1 MKSMT
6 GYGRADGSVAGREV
20 TVEVRC
26 YNHRFKDVRV
36 KLPRGWTA
44 LEVPVENLARGW
56 MGRGRV
62 ECMVRAASGAPGV
75 GKPQLDMKCAR
86 EYLQAYQELA
96 QQMSSGGEEPS
107 LTLVARSEG
116 VVVFREDLEDTDK
129 AWEELETLID
139 RALLAADQMRVSEG
153 RELAKEIDLR
163 LAEVDRV
170 RKEIESMVPDE
181 QKALAERQAE
191 RVRTLAG
198 KVEVSEERLAQEVAV
213 LSERMDVT
221 EELARLDSHVSQFG
235 KLIQKDEPVGREL
248 DFLLQEMNREANT
261 LSAKIHSAAV
271 VALAVSL
278 KAEIEKIREQIQN
291 VE

>member
-6 GYGRADGSVAGREV
+6 GYGRADGTVAGREV

-62 ECMVRAASGAPGV
+62 ECMVRATSGALGV
-75 GKPQLDMKCAR
+75 GKPHLDRECAR
-86 EYLQAYQELA
+86 EYLQAYRELA
-96 QQMSSGGEEPS
+96 GEMGLNEEPA
-107 LTLVARSEG
+107 LALVARAEG

-139 RALLAADQMRVSEG
+139 RALLAADQMRITEG
-153 RELAKEIDLR
+153 RELAREIGVR
-163 LAEVDRV
+163 LGEVERI
-170 RKEIESMVPDE
+170 RKEIEAEVPGE
-181 QKALAERQAE
+181 QQAIAERMSG
-191 RVRTLAG
+191 RVRALAG
-198 KVEVSEERLAQEVAV
+198 KVEVTEERLTQEVAV

-221 EELARLDSHVSQFG
+221 EELARLDSHIIQFG
-235 KLIQKDEPVGREL
+235 QLIQKDEPVGREL

-261 LSAKIHSAAV
+261 LSAKIHSASV
-271 VALAVSL
+271 VASAVSL

>member
-1 MKSMT
+1 MT
-6 GYGRADGSVAGREV
+6 GYGRADGTVAGREV

-62 ECMVRAASGAPGV
+62 ECMVRAASGAPGL
-75 GKPQLDMKCAR
+75 GKPQLDAVCAQ
-86 EYLQAYQELA
+86 EYLQAYKELA
-96 QQMSSGGEEPS
+96 KKMGSGEEPS

-116 VVVFREDLEDTDK
+116 VVVFREDLEDADK

-139 RALLAADQMRVSEG
+139 RALLAADQMRLTEG

-163 LAEVDRV
+163 LTELARIRKDIEAEVP
-170 RKEIESMVPDE
+170 KEQQAIS
-181 QKALAERQAE
+181 ERTAE
-191 RVRTLAG
+191 RVRALAG

-221 EELARLDSHVSQFG
+221 EELARLDSHVVQFG

-261 LSAKIHSAAV
+261 LSAKIHSAPV

>member
-1 MKSMT
+1 MT
-6 GYGRADGSVAGREV
+6 GYGRADGVMAGREV

-75 GKPQLDMKCAR
+75 GKPKLDMECAR
-86 EYLQAYQELA
+86 EYLQAYKDLA
-96 QQMSSGGEEPS
+96 NEMGAGEEPT

-139 RALLAADQMRVSEG
+139 RALLAADQMRMNEG
-153 RELAKEIDLR
+153 RELTKEIDLR
-163 LAEVDRV
+163 LSEMDRIRKQIEAEV
-170 RKEIESMVPDE
+170 PGE
-181 QKALAERQAE
+181 QKAIAERMSE
-191 RVRTLAG
+191 RVRTLSG
-198 KVEVSEERLAQEVAV
+198 KVEVSEDRLAQEVAV

-221 EELARLDSHVSQFG
+221 EELARLDSHVIQFG

-261 LSAKIHSAAV
+261 LSAKIHSALV

>member
-1 MKSMT
+1 MT
-6 GYGRADGSVAGREV
+6 GYGRADGTVAGREV

-62 ECMVRAASGAPGV
+62 ECMVRAASGAAGV
-75 GKPQLDMKCAR
+75 GKPQLDMECAR
-86 EYLQAYQELA
+86 EYLRAYQELA
-96 QQMSSGGEEPS
+96 RQMSTTEEPS

-116 VVVFREDLEDTDK
+116 VVVIREDLEDTDK

-139 RALLAADQMRVSEG
+139 RALLAADQMRLTEG
-153 RELAKEIDLR
+153 RELTKEIDLR
-163 LAEVDRV
+163 LSEMDRI
-170 RKEIESMVPDE
+170 RKEIEAQVPGE
-181 QKALAERQAE
+181 QKALAERMSE
-191 RVRTLAG
+191 RVRALAG

>member
-6 GYGRADGSVAGREV
+6 GYGRADGTVAGREV

-44 LEVPVENLARGW
+44 LEVPVESLTRGW

-62 ECMVRAASGAPGV
+62 ECTIRAASGATGV
-75 GKPQLDMKCAR
+75 GKPNLDLECAR
-86 EYLQAYQELA
+86 EYLQAYKDLA
-96 QQMSSGGEEPS
+96 KEMGSNEEPS

-116 VVVFREDLEDTDK
+116 VVIFREDLENTDQ
-129 AWEELETLID
+129 AWEELEILID
-139 RALLAADQMRVSEG
+139 RALLAADQMRMSEG
-153 RELAKEIDLR
+153 RELTKEIDIR
-163 LAEVDRV
+163 LAEVDRI
-170 RKEIESMVPDE
+170 RKEIEAQVPGE
-181 QKALAERQAE
+181 QKAIAERMSD
-191 RVRTLAG
+191 RVRILAG
-198 KVEVSEERLAQEVAV
+198 KVEVSEDRLAQEVAV
-213 LSERMDVT
+213 LGERMDVT
-221 EELARLDSHVSQFG
+221 EELARLDSHVVQFG

-261 LSAKIHSAAV
+261 LSAKIHSAPV

>member
-6 GYGRADGSVAGREV
+6 GYGRADGTVAGREV

-96 QQMSSGGEEPS
+96 QQMSSGEEPS

-116 VVVFREDLEDTDK
+116 VVVFREDLEDADK

-139 RALLAADQMRVSEG
+139 RALLAADQMRLSEG

-163 LAEVDRV
+163 LSEMDRIRKDIEAEV
-170 RKEIESMVPDE
+170 PGE
-181 QKALAERQAE
+181 QKAIAERMAE
-191 RVRTLAG
+191 RVRALAG

-221 EELARLDSHVSQFG
+221 EELARLDSHVAQFG

-261 LSAKIHSAAV
+261 LSSKIHSAPV

>member
-1 MKSMT
+1 LKSMT
-6 GYGRADGSVAGREV
+6 GYGRADGTVAGREV

-44 LEVPVENLARGW
+44 LEVPVESLARSW

-62 ECMVRAASGAPGV
+62 ECMVRAASGASGV
-75 GKPQLDMKCAR
+75 GKPSLDRECAR
-86 EYLQAYQELA
+86 EYLQAYKDLA
-96 QQMSSGGEEPS
+96 KDMGSGEEPS
-107 LTLVARSEG
+107 LALVARSEG
-116 VVVFREDLEDTDK
+116 VVVFYEDLEDIAK
-129 AWEELETLID
+129 AWEELETLMD
-139 RALLAADQMRVSEG
+139 RALLAADQMRLNEG
-153 RELAKEIDLR
+153 RELAREVDVR
-163 LAEVDRV
+163 LAEVDRI
-170 RKEIESMVPDE
+170 RKEVEAEVPNE
-181 QKALAERQAE
+181 QMAIAERMSE
-191 RVRTLAG
+191 RVRALAD
-198 KVEVSEERLAQEVAV
+198 KVEVSEDLLSQEIAV

-221 EELARLDSHVSQFG
+221 EELARLGSHVTQFG
-235 KLIQKDEPVGREL
+235 QLIQKDEPVGREL

-261 LSAKIHSAAV
+261 LSSKIHSASV

>member
-1 MKSMT
+1 MT
-6 GYGRADGSVAGREV
+6 GYGRADGTVAGREV
-20 TVEVRC
+20 TIEVRC

-86 EYLQAYQELA
+86 EYLAAYQELA
-96 QQMSSGGEEPS
+96 QNMSSGEEPS

-116 VVVFREDLEDTDK
+116 VVVFREDLEDADK

-139 RALLAADQMRVSEG
+139 RALLAADQMRLTEG

-163 LAEVDRV
+163 LSEMDRI
-170 RKEIESMVPDE
+170 RKEIEAEVPGE
-181 QKALAERQAE
+181 QQAIAERMAE
-191 RVRTLAG
+191 RVRALAG
-198 KVEVSEERLAQEVAV
+198 KVEVSEDRLAQEVAV

-221 EELARLDSHVSQFG
+221 EELARLDSHVVQFG

-261 LSAKIHSAAV
+261 LSAKIHSAPV

>member
-6 GYGRADGSVAGREV
+6 GYGRADGTVAGREV

-62 ECMVRAASGAPGV
+62 ECMVRAASGAPGL
-75 GKPQLDMKCAR
+75 GKPQLDAVCAQ
-86 EYLQAYQELA
+86 EYLQAYKELA
-96 QQMSSGGEEPS
+96 KKMGSGEEPS

-116 VVVFREDLEDTDK
+116 VVVFREDLEDADK

-139 RALLAADQMRVSEG
+139 RALLAADQMRLTEG

-163 LAEVDRV
+163 LTELARIRKDIEAEVP
-170 RKEIESMVPDE
+170 KEQQAIS
-181 QKALAERQAE
+181 ERTAE
-191 RVRTLAG
+191 RVRALAG

-221 EELARLDSHVSQFG
+221 EELARLDSHVVQFG

-261 LSAKIHSAAV
+261 LSAKIHSAPV

>member
-1 MKSMT
+1 MT
-6 GYGRADGSVAGREV
+6 GYGRADGTVAGREV
-20 TVEVRC
+20 TIEVRC

-86 EYLQAYQELA
+86 EYLAAYQELA
-96 QQMSSGGEEPS
+96 QNMSSGEEPS

-116 VVVFREDLEDTDK
+116 VVVFREDLEDADK

-139 RALLAADQMRVSEG
+139 RALLAADQMRLTEG

-163 LAEVDRV
+163 LSEMDRI
-170 RKEIESMVPDE
+170 RKEIEAEVPGE
-181 QKALAERQAE
+181 QQAIAERMAE
-191 RVRTLAG
+191 RVRALAG
-198 KVEVSEERLAQEVAV
+198 KVEVSGDRLAQEVAV

-221 EELARLDSHVSQFG
+221 EELARLDSHVVQFG

-261 LSAKIHSAAV
+261 LSAKIHSAPV

>member
-1 MKSMT
+1 MT
-6 GYGRADGSVAGREV
+6 GYGRADGIVAGREV

-62 ECMVRAASGAPGV
+62 ECTVRAASGAAGV
-75 GKPQLDMKCAR
+75 GRPHLDRECAR
-86 EYLQAYQELA
+86 EYLQAYKELA
-96 QQMSSGGEEPS
+96 GEMGLGEEPS
-107 LTLVARSEG
+107 LALMARSEG
-116 VVVFREDLEDTDK
+116 VVVFREELEDIDK

-139 RALLAADQMRVSEG
+139 RALLAADQMRLTEG
-153 RELAKEIDLR
+153 RELAKEIDIR
-163 LAEVDRV
+163 LAEVDRI
-170 RKEIESMVPDE
+170 RKEIETEIPGE
-181 QKALAERQAE
+181 QQAITERMSD
-191 RVRTLAG
+191 RVRALAG
-198 KVEVSEERLAQEVAV
+198 KVEVSEERLIQEVAV

-221 EELARLDSHVSQFG
+221 EELARLDSHVVQFG
-235 KLIQKDEPVGREL
+235 KLIQKDDPVGREL

-261 LSAKIHSAAV
+261 LSSKIHSALV

>member
-1 MKSMT
+1 
-6 GYGRADGSVAGREV
+6 
-20 TVEVRC
+20 
-26 YNHRFKDVRV
+26 
-36 KLPRGWTA
+36 
-44 LEVPVENLARGW
+44 
-56 MGRGRV
+56 
-62 ECMVRAASGAPGV
+62 V

-96 QQMSSGGEEPS
+96 KHMSSSEEPS

-116 VVVFREDLEDTDK
+116 VVVFREDLEDADK

-139 RALLAADQMRVSEG
+139 RALLAADQMRLSEG

-163 LAEVDRV
+163 LSEVERIH
-170 RKEIESMVPDE
+170 KEIEAEVPGE
-181 QKALAERQAE
+181 QQAIAERMSE
-191 RVRTLAG
+191 RVRALAG

-235 KLIQKDEPVGREL
+235 KLIQKNEPVGREL

>member
-1 MKSMT
+1 MT

-62 ECMVRAASGAPGV
+62 ECMVRATSGAPGV

-96 QQMSSGGEEPS
+96 QQMSSGEEPS

-116 VVVFREDLEDTDK
+116 VVIFREDLEDADK

-139 RALLAADQMRVSEG
+139 RALLAADQMRMTEG

-163 LAEVDRV
+163 LSEMDRIRKGIEAEV
-170 RKEIESMVPDE
+170 PGE
-181 QKALAERQAE
+181 QQAIAERMAD

-221 EELARLDSHVSQFG
+221 EELARLDSHVAQFG

>member
-1 MKSMT
+1 LKSMT
-6 GYGRADGSVAGREV
+6 GYGRADGTVAGREV

-62 ECMVRAASGAPGV
+62 ECMVRAASGAPGL
-75 GKPQLDMKCAR
+75 GKPQLDAVCAQ
-86 EYLQAYQELA
+86 EYLQAYKELA
-96 QQMSSGGEEPS
+96 KKMGSGEEPS

-116 VVVFREDLEDTDK
+116 VVVFREDLEDADK

-139 RALLAADQMRVSEG
+139 RALLAADQMRLTEG

-163 LAEVDRV
+163 LTELARIRKDIEAEVP
-170 RKEIESMVPDE
+170 KEQQAIS
-181 QKALAERQAE
+181 ERTAE
-191 RVRTLAG
+191 RVRALAG

-221 EELARLDSHVSQFG
+221 EELARLDSHVVQFG

-261 LSAKIHSAAV
+261 LSAKIHSAPV

>member
-1 MKSMT
+1 MT
-6 GYGRADGSVAGREV
+6 GYGRADGTVAGREV

-75 GKPQLDMKCAR
+75 GKPQLDVACAR
-86 EYLQAYQELA
+86 EYLQAYKDLA
-96 QQMSSGGEEPS
+96 KEMGSGEEPS

-116 VVVFREDLEDTDK
+116 VVIFREDLEDADK

-139 RALLAADQMRVSEG
+139 RALLAADQMRLTEG
-153 RELAKEIDLR
+153 RELAREIDQR
-163 LAEVDRV
+163 LAEMDRI
-170 RKEIESMVPDE
+170 RKEIEAEIPAE
-181 QKALAERQAE
+181 QQAIAERTAE

-198 KVEVSEERLAQEVAV
+198 KVEVSGDRLAQEVAV

-221 EELARLDSHVSQFG
+221 EELARLDSHVVQFG

-261 LSAKIHSAAV
+261 LSAKIHSAPV

-278 KAEIEKIREQIQN
+278 KAEIEKVREQIQN